1 MKRILETTQK
11 NIKRNKVL
19 SLSTIFIVVIV
30 FFLSS
35 FFVSLSIIAKKAV
48 TYYEQKAQVIV
59 FFKKDAPEE
68 KIFEFRDAV
77 YDKDLIE
84 NIEYIS
90 QEDALEIYRDD
101 FADNPDLI
109 ATVTADALPPSL
121 EIRAT
126 SIDNLI
132 LIIEDINQLKETN
145 AYVDDVMYFKDVVE
159 NIKTLSRIINI
170 GSISLI
176 SLLGVVTFFLIRLT
190 IGLNIKNHSDEIE
203 IMTLVGGSDSFIK
216 HPFILEGSFYGL
228 IGGIISATLIIV
240 PWYFFIHY
248 LSGTDGYFWIS
259 QMIRDF
265 GLDFLLK
272 PDFVFLVIY
281 YLFHIVIGMLFGAF
295 SSFSA
300 VHKYLDEDEKK
311 K

>member
-1 MKRILETTQK
+1 MKRIVETTKK

-19 SLSTIFIVVIV
+19 SLSTIFVIGIV
-30 FFLSS
+30 FMLCS

-48 TYYEQKAQVIV
+48 KYYEQKAQVIV

-68 KIFEFRDAV
+68 EIFEFRDAI
-77 YDKDLIE
+77 YDEGLIE
-84 NIEYIS
+84 DIEYIS
-90 QEDALEIYRDD
+90 QEDALEIYRED

-121 EIRAT
+121 EIRAN

-132 LIIEDINQLKETN
+132 VVIEDINKIRETN
-145 AYVDDVMYFKDVVE
+145 AYIDDVMYFKDVVE

-170 GSISLI
+170 GSIVLI
-176 SLLGVVTFFLIRLT
+176 SALGIISFFLIRLT
-190 IGLNIKNHSDEIE
+190 IGLNIKNHGDEIE
-203 IMTLVGGSDSFIK
+203 IMNLVGSSDSFIK
-216 HPFILEGSFYGL
+216 YPYILEGAFYGL
-228 IGGIISATLIIV
+228 IGGLISATVIII
-240 PWYFFIHY
+240 PWYVFIQY
-248 LSGTDGYFWIS
+248 LSTTDGYFWIS

-272 PDFVFLVIY
+272 PDFLFLVIY
-281 YLFHIVIGMLFGAF
+281 YLIHIFTGILFGGV

-300 VHKYLDEDEKK
+300 VHKYLEKNGK